1 MISDTTAGDDVLLA
15 EVPLSRLSSLPPDSI
30 EPELVLRRARAA
42 EQEISRLKRDL
53 IVERSQRKQL
63 EHEAELLAAQSE
75 IFALL
80 SDTKQDS
87 YQTYSKPEL
96 YSGGDA
102 TAIFVVTDWHCE
114 ERIDGHTING
124 LNEFNLDIASQRIKS
139 CTSRFLSLLD
149 SVRGFSNI
157 KRVAVAV
164 LGDMIT
170 GHLHDD
176 QKESNYLSPTEALMF
191 ARDHLHSVI
200 DTVRA
205 EADVEAV
212 DVYSCWGNHGRTS
225 PKPRV
230 ATGSKQS
237 YEWLL
242 YEWMKKDYESVPNV
256 SWKNTDGYFNLAE
269 IEGKRVRFHHG
280 DSLKYNGGVGGI
292 TIPVIKAIS
301 KWDESPHLRADLD
314 VFGHWHQFLRHPKFV
329 ACNCLIGYNAYAM
342 QVVKA
347 AYSQPSQTF
356 IVIDRD
362 RPGAVDVREIFCD

>member
-1 MISDTTAGDDVLLA
+1 MISDTPAGDDVLLA

-75 IFALL
+75 IFSLL
-80 SDTKQDS
+80 NDTRQES

-114 ERIDGHTING
+114 ERIDSHTING
-124 LNEFNLDIASQRIKS
+124 LNEFNLDIASQRIKA

-176 QKESNYLSPTEALMF
+176 QKESNFLSPTEALMF

-200 DTVRA
+200 DTVRE

-242 YEWMKKDYESVPNV
+242 YEWMKKDYESVSNV